1 MKIPEILPD
10 SKGPSPEIRFGGKCI
25 NVCSG
30 LTGEI

>member
-1 MKIPEILPD
+1 MKIPEILRD
-10 SKGPSPEIRFGGKCI
+10 LKGPPPEMRFGGKCI